1 MANKVMTSEYGSIYR
16 LSSNP
21 RNIQDDSYTRLVESL
36 ERDAD
41 FLMIRGIVVW
51 RVPEKVEEEGD
62 GRPVEE
68 GEEEAERKEK
78 GGNGSGR
85 RDPFAGQEGK
95 LVVLGGNQR
104 YRALQDL
111 GYEKIPSEW
120 IKMAKHPNGEWFTR
134 EEAERFVLLDN
145 NPEGIAGE
153 SDYDTMIAKFNAEWM
168 KVCGIDFAQTPLE
181 FQEEQAKEVEDEV
194 EEGEHGEGDEK
205 LQEFIKDREASRDI
219 VPEMTSTGF
228 YLSLCFE
235 TTDQKMAFMEK
246 IIMDYGVPITDDGRF
261 AYGVALANAM
271 GMEMKSEPL
280 KFPEPKPEKALQE
293 MAMDGTEEGY
303 EEIGDIPEG
312 EEVSDDEE
320 ADEKLVG
327 SSDDTGLGL

>member
-41 FLMIRGIVVW
+41 FLMVRGIVVW
-51 RVPEKVEEEGD
+51 KVPEKGLSEEGE
-62 GRPVEE
+62 GQPVEE
-68 GEEEAERKEK
+68 GEEEAEEK
-78 GGNGSGR
+78 KGSGGAK
-85 RDPFAGQEGK
+85 DPFAGQEGK

-111 GYEKIPSEW
+111 GYERIPSEW

-134 EEAERFVLLDN
+134 AEAERFVLLDN

-153 SDYDTMIAKFNAEWM
+153 SDYDTMISKFNAEWM
-168 KVCGIDFAQTPLE
+168 KVCGIDFAQTPIE
-181 FQEEQAKEVEDEV
+181 FQEEQAGDTGDEV
-194 EEGEHGEGDEK
+194 EEGEHGENDEK
-205 LQEFIKDREASRDI
+205 LQDFIKDREASRDI

-235 TTDQKMAFMEK
+235 TTDQKMAFLEK
-246 IIMDYGVPITDDGRF
+246 IIGDWGVPVTEDGRF
-261 AYGVALANAM
+261 AYGVALSNAV
-271 GMEMKSEPL
+271 GLPMEAVAIKYPN
-280 KFPEPKPEKALQE
+280 PKPEKELQKLAL
-293 MAMDGTEEGY
+293 DGTKDGY

-312 EEVSDDEE
+312 EDVSDDEE
-320 ADEKLVG
+320 ADEKMVG

>member
-1 MANKVMTSEYGSIYR
+1 MANKVMTSDYGKIYR

-41 FLMIRGIVVW
+41 FLMVRGLVVW
-51 RVPEKVEEEGD
+51 LVPERVD
-62 GRPVEE
+62 EE
-68 GEEEAERKEK
+68 GEGISVEEMEEERERKKSK
-78 GGNGSGR
+78 GGR
-85 RDPFAGQEGK
+85 KDPFEGQEGK

-111 GYEKIPSEW
+111 GYERIPTEW
-120 IKMAKHPNGEWFTR
+120 IKEAKHPDGKWFTR
-134 EEAERFVLLDN
+134 DEAERFVLLDN

-153 SDYDTMIAKFNAEWM
+153 SDYETMIENFNAEWM
-168 KVCGIDFAQTPLE
+168 KVCGIDFAQTPME
-181 FQEEQAKEVEDEV
+181 FQEEQEGEVGDEV
-194 EEGEHGEGDEK
+194 EQGEHGEDDEK
-205 LQEFIKDREASRDI
+205 LRDFIEDREKSRDI

-235 TTDQKMAFMEK
+235 TTDQKMAFLEK
-246 IIMDYGVPITDDGRF
+246 IIGEWGVPVTEDARF
-261 AYGVALANAM
+261 AYGVALANAV
-271 GMEMKSEPL
+271 GMEMESVAIKYPN
-280 KFPEPKPEKALQE
+280 PKPEKELQKL
-293 MAMDGTEEGY
+293 AMDGTLEGY
-303 EEIGDIPEG
+303 EVTGEIPEG
-312 EEVSDDEE
+312 EDVSDDED

>member
-1 MANKVMTSEYGSIYR
+1 MANKVMTSEFGSIYR

-41 FLMIRGIVVW
+41 FLMVRGIVVW
-51 RVPEKVEEEGD
+51 RVPEKVDEEGE

-68 GEEEAERKEK
+68 GEEEAERKAKK
-78 GGNGSGR
+78 GDGR

-134 EEAERFVLLDN
+134 DEAERFVLLDN

-181 FQEEQAKEVEDEV
+181 FQEEQSKEVEDEV

-205 LQEFIKDREASRDI
+205 LQEFIRDREASRDI

-235 TTDQKMAFMEK
+235 TTEQKMAFMEK

-261 AYGVALANAM
+261 AYGVALANAI

-293 MAMDGTEEGY
+293 LAMDGTEDGY
-303 EEIGDIPEG
+303 EEVGDIPEG
-312 EEVSDDEE
+312 EDVSDDEE

>member
-1 MANKVMTSEYGSIYR
+1 MANKVMTSEFGSIYR

-41 FLMIRGIVVW
+41 FLMVRGIVVW
-51 RVPEKVEEEGD
+51 RVPEKVEEEGE

-68 GEEEAERKEK
+68 GEEEAERKAKK
-78 GGNGSGR
+78 GEGM

-134 EEAERFVLLDN
+134 DEAERFVLLDN

-181 FQEEQAKEVEDEV
+181 FQEEQSKEVEDEV

-205 LQEFIKDREASRDI
+205 LQEFIRDREASRDI

-235 TTDQKMAFMEK
+235 TTEQKMAFMEK

-293 MAMDGTEEGY
+293 LAMDGTGDGY
-303 EEIGDIPEG
+303 EEVGDIPEG